1 MKSSVFPC
9 LCRQTALQYR
19 CGGIVPVGKKGEN
32 LYRKIDW
39 DTVTIKNNFLF
50 QETLRNEKICKDF
63 LNRILHIQVK
73 TIRYLETEK
82 TMTAQLRS
90 KNSRLD
96 VYVEDK
102 NGNVSD
108 IEMQVTGKKSVLYQ
122 DVDKETVIR
131 ELPLRVRYYQ
141 NLIGTNMLRK
151 GMHYRELKKAY
162 VIFVCTFDP
171 FGAGLP
177 VYHFTYRCKEKTGL
191 QMGDLTENIFLN
203 VKAADKAKDKELAAF
218 LRYVGKQIVATD
230 FTKELDKEA
239 MRIRN
244 NEDWRLRIMTLDME
258 IQDMKRRIALK
269 ERKKGEKKGKAEGR
283 KERTIELIRN
293 MRAEGIDDA
302 LIAKVMKLSEKEV
315 AGYA

>member
-1 MKSSVFPC
+1 M
-9 LCRQTALQYR
+9 
-19 CGGIVPVGKKGEN
+19 PVGKKGES
-32 LYRKIDW
+32 LYKKIDW
-39 DTVTIKNNFLF
+39 NTVTIRNNFLF

-102 NGNVSD
+102 DGNVSD

-122 DVDKETVIR
+122 DVDEKTVIR

-151 GMHYRELKKAY
+151 GMHYREMKKAY

-177 VYHFTYRCKEKTGL
+177 VYHFTYRCKEKTDL

-203 VKAADKAKDKELAAF
+203 VKAADRAEDKELAAF
-218 LRYVGKQIVATD
+218 LRYVGKQIVTTD

-258 IQDMKRRIALK
+258 IQDMKRRTAIRERAKGKK
-269 ERKKGEKKGKAEGR
+269 EGIKEGKAEGR
-283 KERTIELIRN
+283 KEGEQKAKIECIRN
-293 MRAEGIDDA
+293 MRAEGLDDA
-302 LIAKVMKLSEKEV
+302 LIAKVVKLSENEV
-315 AGYA
+315 ATIA